1 MLIKYHI
8 LGGKKEMS
16 ITDVSNLFTF
26 CGGLGMFLYGMHVMS
41 DGIQR
46 SAGEKMRNLL
56 GILTNNRLTAVLVG
70 ALITAIIQSSGATTV
85 MVVGFVNAG
94 LMSLTQAVGVIMGA
108 NIGTCITAWIVSM
121 ESLGGAFKAMSPTL
135 YAPFI
140 VCIGAFLIMFSK
152 KNEKKDIGNILIG
165 LGLLFLGLDFMKNG
179 AGEYTDLPIFTTA
192 FSLFSSNP
200 ILGIAIGAIV
210 TAIMQSSSAAVG
222 ILQMLA
228 STGGVVT
235 TASAVYISLGSN
247 IGSCVTALLS
257 SMGTTRNA
265 KRTAVMHL
273 TFNVVGTIL
282 FGTILYLIFTFN
294 HSIAVTGI
302 SSVGISV
309 FHTVFNI
316 VCTIL
321 LFPFA
326 KVLVKISGIV
336 IPEGKEEADGAETD
350 KAQQEET
357 TVLRHLDKRILESP
371 AFAVEAVSREVV
383 HMGEVTLQNTK
394 LALDAIRTSDMEK
407 VQQIYKTEKTINNLE
422 KMLTEYLV
430 KINNLSLTDHQH
442 LVVSNLFYTVNDIE
456 RVGDH
461 TENIAEQVEYM
472 IKNQVTFSGTGMDD
486 IQNIGNAAAK
496 AFRYSIQC
504 REKSSKDALRKVIN
518 LEDDVDALEEELRAK
533 HIQRLSAGKCD
544 PSSGVIFLDIL
555 GNLER
560 ISDHATNIAGYV
572 KDEM

>member
-1 MLIKYHI
+1 
-8 LGGKKEMS
+8 MS
-16 ITDVSNLFTF
+16 IADVSNLFTF

-46 SAGEKMRNLL
+46 SAGEKMKNLL

-94 LMSLTQAVGVIMGA
+94 LMTLTQAVGVIMGA

-121 ESLGGAFKAMSPTL
+121 ESLGDAFKAMSPTL
-135 YAPFI
+135 YAPLI

-152 KNEKKDIGNILIG
+152 KNGRKDVGNILIG

-192 FSLFSSNP
+192 FQLFSSNP
-200 ILGIAIGAIV
+200 ILGIAIGMIV

-235 TASAVYISLGSN
+235 AASAIYISLGSN

-273 TFNVVGTIL
+273 TFNIVGTIL
-282 FGTILYLIFTFN
+282 FGTVLYIVFLFN
-294 HSIAVTGI
+294 QTLRVAPI
-302 SSVGISV
+302 SSVGISI

-316 VCTIL
+316 ICTIL

-326 KVLVKISGIV
+326 NVLVKISDIV
-336 IPEGKEEADGAETD
+336 VPKKKEAMEQKQDSNS
-350 KAQQEET
+350 EENAA
-357 TVLRHLDKRILESP
+357 LRHLDKRILESP
-371 AFAVEAVSREVV
+371 AFAVEAASREVV
-383 HMGEVTLQNTK
+383 HMGEITLQNTR
-394 LALDAIRTSDMEK
+394 LALEAITTQEMDMVQK
-407 VQQIYKTEKTINNLE
+407 VYENEKTINNLE

-430 KINNLSLTDHQH
+430 KVNNLSLTDHQH
-442 LVVSNLFYTVNDIE
+442 LIVSNLFYTVNDIE

-472 IKNQVTFSGTGMDD
+472 INNQIHFSETGKKD
-486 IQNIGNAAAK
+486 IQDIGNTAAK
-496 AFRYSIQC
+496 AFAYSIEC
-504 REKSSKDALRKVIN
+504 REKNSKEALRKVIN
-518 LEDDVDALEEELRAK
+518 LEDDVDTLEEDLRAK
-533 HIQRLSAGKCD
+533 HIQRLSAGECD
-544 PSSGVIFLDIL
+544 PSSGVVFLDII

-560 ISDHATNIAGYV
+560 ISDHATNIVGYV
-572 KDEM
+572 RDEL

>member
-1 MLIKYHI
+1 
-8 LGGKKEMS
+8 MS
-16 ITDVSNLFTF
+16 IADVSNLFTF

-46 SAGEKMRNLL
+46 SAGEKMKNLL

-94 LMSLTQAVGVIMGA
+94 LMTLTQVVGVIMGA

-121 ESLGGAFKAMSPTL
+121 ESLGDAFKAMSPTL
-135 YAPFI
+135 YAPLI
-140 VCIGAFLIMFSK
+140 ICIGAFLIMFSK
-152 KNEKKDIGNILIG
+152 KNGRKDVGNILIG

-192 FSLFSSNP
+192 FQLFSANP
-200 ILGIAIGAIV
+200 ILGIAIGMIV

-235 TASAVYISLGSN
+235 AASAIYISLGSN

-273 TFNVVGTIL
+273 TFNIVGTIL
-282 FGTILYLIFTFN
+282 FGTVLYIVFLLNQTLRVAPIT
-294 HSIAVTGI
+294 
-302 SSVGISV
+302 SVGISI

-316 VCTIL
+316 ICTIL

-326 KVLVKISGIV
+326 NVLVKISDIV
-336 IPEGKEEADGAETD
+336 VPKKEEAMEQKQDSNS
-350 KAQQEET
+350 EEN
-357 TVLRHLDKRILESP
+357 VALRHLDKRILESP
-371 AFAVEAVSREVV
+371 AFAVEAASREVV
-383 HMGEVTLQNTK
+383 HMGEITLQNTR
-394 LALDAIRTSDMEK
+394 LALEAITTQEMDMVQK
-407 VQQIYKTEKTINNLE
+407 VYENEKTINNLE

-430 KINNLSLTDHQH
+430 KVNNLSLTDHQH
-442 LVVSNLFYTVNDIE
+442 LIVSNLFYTVNDIE

-472 IKNQVTFSGTGMDD
+472 INNQIHFSETGKKD
-486 IQNIGNAAAK
+486 IQDIGNTAAK
-496 AFRYSIQC
+496 AFAYSIEC
-504 REKSSKDALRKVIN
+504 REKNSKEALRKVIN
-518 LEDDVDALEEELRAK
+518 LEDDVDTLEEDLRAK
-533 HIQRLSAGKCD
+533 HIQRLSAGECD
-544 PSSGVIFLDIL
+544 PSSGVVFLDII

-560 ISDHATNIAGYV
+560 ISDHATNIVGYV
-572 KDEM
+572 RDEL

>member
-1 MLIKYHI
+1 
-8 LGGKKEMS
+8 MS
-16 ITDVSNLFTF
+16 IADVSNLFTF

-46 SAGEKMRNLL
+46 SAGEKMKNLL

-94 LMSLTQAVGVIMGA
+94 LMTLTQVVGVIMGA

-121 ESLGGAFKAMSPTL
+121 ESLGDAFKAMSPTL
-135 YAPFI
+135 YAPLI
-140 VCIGAFLIMFSK
+140 ICIGAFLIMFSK
-152 KNEKKDIGNILIG
+152 KNGRKDVGNILIG

-192 FSLFSSNP
+192 FQLFSANP
-200 ILGIAIGAIV
+200 ILGIAIGMIV

-235 TASAVYISLGSN
+235 AASAIYISLGSN

-273 TFNVVGTIL
+273 TFNIVGTIL
-282 FGTILYLIFTFN
+282 FGTVLYIVFLLNQTLRVAPIT
-294 HSIAVTGI
+294 
-302 SSVGISV
+302 SVGISI

-316 VCTIL
+316 ICTIL

-326 KVLVKISGIV
+326 NVLVKISDIV
-336 IPEGKEEADGAETD
+336 VPKKEEAMEQKQDSNS
-350 KAQQEET
+350 EENAA
-357 TVLRHLDKRILESP
+357 LRHLDKRILESP
-371 AFAVEAVSREVV
+371 AFAVEAASREVV
-383 HMGEVTLQNTK
+383 HMGEITLQNTR
-394 LALDAIRTSDMEK
+394 LALEAITTQEMDMVQK
-407 VQQIYKTEKTINNLE
+407 VYENEKTINNLE

-430 KINNLSLTDHQH
+430 KVNNLSLTDHQH
-442 LVVSNLFYTVNDIE
+442 LIVSNLFYTVNDIE

-461 TENIAEQVEYM
+461 TENIAQQVEYM
-472 IKNQVTFSGTGMDD
+472 INNQIHFSETGKKD
-486 IQNIGNAAAK
+486 IQDIGNTAAK
-496 AFRYSIQC
+496 AFAYSIEC
-504 REKSSKDALRKVIN
+504 REKNSKEALRKVIN
-518 LEDDVDALEEELRAK
+518 LEDDVDTLEEDLRAK
-533 HIQRLSAGKCD
+533 HIQRLSAGECD
-544 PSSGVIFLDIL
+544 PSSGVVFLDII

-560 ISDHATNIAGYV
+560 ISDHATNIVGYV
-572 KDEM
+572 RDEL

>member
-1 MLIKYHI
+1 MQENTIF
-8 LGGKKEMS
+8 GREKEMS
-16 ITDVSNLFTF
+16 IADVSNLFTF

-46 SAGEKMRNLL
+46 SAGEKMKNLL

-94 LMSLTQAVGVIMGA
+94 LMTLTQAVGVIMGA

-121 ESLGGAFKAMSPTL
+121 ESLGDAFKAMSPTL
-135 YAPFI
+135 YAPLI

-152 KNEKKDIGNILIG
+152 KNGKKDVGNILIG

-192 FSLFSSNP
+192 FRLFSSNP
-200 ILGIAIGAIV
+200 ILGIAIGMIV

-273 TFNVVGTIL
+273 TFNIVGTIL
-282 FGTILYLIFTFN
+282 FGTILYIVFLLNQTLGVAPIT
-294 HSIAVTGI
+294 
-302 SSVGISV
+302 SVGISI
-309 FHTVFNI
+309 FHTVFNT

-326 KVLVKISGIV
+326 NVLVKISDIV
-336 IPEGKEEADGAETD
+336 VPKKEEDVEQ
-350 KAQQEET
+350 KQESNKEENL
-357 TVLRHLDKRILESP
+357 VLRHLDKRILESP

-383 HMGEVTLQNTK
+383 HMGEITLQNTR
-394 LALDAIRTSDMEK
+394 LALEAIATLEMDK
-407 VQQIYKTEKTINNLE
+407 VQKIYENEKTINNLE

-430 KINNLSLTDHQH
+430 RINNLSLTDHQH
-442 LVVSNLFYTVNDIE
+442 LVVSNLFYTVNDME

-472 IKNQVTFSGTGMDD
+472 IKNHINFSETGIQD
-486 IQNIGNAAAK
+486 IQDIGNTAAK
-496 AFRYSIQC
+496 AFAYSIEC
-504 REKSSKDALRKVIN
+504 REKNSKEALRKVIN
-518 LEDDVDALEEELRAK
+518 LEDDVDTLEEDLRAK
-533 HIQRLSAGKCD
+533 HIQRLSAGECD
-544 PSSGVIFLDIL
+544 PSSGVVFLDIL

-560 ISDHATNIAGYV
+560 ISDHATNIVGYV
-572 KDEM
+572 RDEM

>member
-1 MLIKYHI
+1 
-8 LGGKKEMS
+8 
-16 ITDVSNLFTF
+16 
-26 CGGLGMFLYGMHVMS
+26 MFLYGMHVMS

-46 SAGEKMRNLL
+46 SAGEKMKNLL

-94 LMSLTQAVGVIMGA
+94 LMTLTQVVGVIMGA

-121 ESLGGAFKAMSPTL
+121 ESLGDAFKAMSPTL
-135 YAPFI
+135 YAPLI
-140 VCIGAFLIMFSK
+140 ICIGAFLIMFSK
-152 KNEKKDIGNILIG
+152 KNGRKDVGNILIG

-192 FSLFSSNP
+192 FQLFSANP
-200 ILGIAIGAIV
+200 ILGIAIGMIV

-235 TASAVYISLGSN
+235 AASAIYISLGSN

-273 TFNVVGTIL
+273 TFNIVGTIL
-282 FGTILYLIFTFN
+282 FGTVLYIVFLLNQTLRVAPIT
-294 HSIAVTGI
+294 
-302 SSVGISV
+302 SVGISI

-316 VCTIL
+316 ICTIL

-326 KVLVKISGIV
+326 NVLVKISDIV
-336 IPEGKEEADGAETD
+336 VPKKEEAMEQKQDSNS
-350 KAQQEET
+350 EENAA
-357 TVLRHLDKRILESP
+357 LRHLDKRILESP
-371 AFAVEAVSREVV
+371 AFAVEAASREVV
-383 HMGEVTLQNTK
+383 HMGEITLQNTR
-394 LALDAIRTSDMEK
+394 LALEAITTQEMDMVQK
-407 VQQIYKTEKTINNLE
+407 VYENEKTINNLE

-430 KINNLSLTDHQH
+430 KVNNLSLTDHQH
-442 LVVSNLFYTVNDIE
+442 LIVSNLFYTVNDIE

-472 IKNQVTFSGTGMDD
+472 INNQIHFSETGKKD
-486 IQNIGNAAAK
+486 IQDIGNTAAK
-496 AFRYSIQC
+496 AFAYSIEC
-504 REKSSKDALRKVIN
+504 REKNSKEALRKVIN
-518 LEDDVDALEEELRAK
+518 LEDDVDTLEEDLRAK
-533 HIQRLSAGKCD
+533 HIQRLSAGECD
-544 PSSGVIFLDIL
+544 PSSGVVFVDII

-560 ISDHATNIAGYV
+560 ISDHATNIVGYV
-572 KDEM
+572 RDEL

>member
-1 MLIKYHI
+1 
-8 LGGKKEMS
+8 
-16 ITDVSNLFTF
+16 
-26 CGGLGMFLYGMHVMS
+26 MFLYGMHVMS

-46 SAGEKMRNLL
+46 SAGEKMKNLL

-94 LMSLTQAVGVIMGA
+94 LMTLTQAVGVIMGA

-121 ESLGGAFKAMSPTL
+121 ESLGDAFKAMSPTL
-135 YAPFI
+135 YAPLI
-140 VCIGAFLIMFSK
+140 ICIGAFLIMFSK
-152 KNEKKDIGNILIG
+152 KNGRKDVGNILIG

-192 FSLFSSNP
+192 FQLFSSNP
-200 ILGIAIGAIV
+200 ILGIAIGMIV

-235 TASAVYISLGSN
+235 AASAIYISLGSN

-273 TFNVVGTIL
+273 TFNIVGTIL
-282 FGTILYLIFTFN
+282 FGTVLYIVFLFN
-294 HSIAVTGI
+294 QTLRVAPIT
-302 SSVGISV
+302 SVGISI

-316 VCTIL
+316 ICTIL

-326 KVLVKISGIV
+326 NVLVKISDIV
-336 IPEGKEEADGAETD
+336 VPKKEEAMEQKQDSNS
-350 KAQQEET
+350 EENA
-357 TVLRHLDKRILESP
+357 VLRHLDKRILESP
-371 AFAVEAVSREVV
+371 AFAVEAASREVV
-383 HMGEVTLQNTK
+383 HMGEITLQNTR
-394 LALDAIRTSDMEK
+394 LALEAITTQEMDMVQK
-407 VQQIYKTEKTINNLE
+407 VYENEKTINNLE

-430 KINNLSLTDHQH
+430 KVNNLSLTDHQH
-442 LVVSNLFYTVNDIE
+442 LIVSNLFYTVNDIE

-472 IKNQVTFSGTGMDD
+472 INNQIHFSETGKKD
-486 IQNIGNAAAK
+486 IQDIGNTAAK
-496 AFRYSIQC
+496 AFAYSIEC
-504 REKSSKDALRKVIN
+504 REKNSKEALRKVIN
-518 LEDDVDALEEELRAK
+518 LEDDVDTLEEDLRAK
-533 HIQRLSAGKCD
+533 HIQRLSAGECD
-544 PSSGVIFLDIL
+544 PSSGVVFLDII

-560 ISDHATNIAGYV
+560 ISDHATNIVGYV
-572 KDEM
+572 RDEL

>member
-1 MLIKYHI
+1 
-8 LGGKKEMS
+8 MS
-16 ITDVSNLFTF
+16 IADVSNLFTF

-46 SAGEKMRNLL
+46 SAGEKMKNLL

-94 LMSLTQAVGVIMGA
+94 LMTLTQVVGVIMGA

-121 ESLGGAFKAMSPTL
+121 ESLGDAFKAMSPTL
-135 YAPFI
+135 YAPLI
-140 VCIGAFLIMFSK
+140 ICIGAFLIMFSK
-152 KNEKKDIGNILIG
+152 KNGRKDVGNILIG

-192 FSLFSSNP
+192 FQLFSANP
-200 ILGIAIGAIV
+200 ILGIAIGMIV

-235 TASAVYISLGSN
+235 AASAIYISLGSN

-273 TFNVVGTIL
+273 TFNIVGTIL
-282 FGTILYLIFTFN
+282 FGTVLYIVFLFN
-294 HSIAVTGI
+294 QTLRVAPIT
-302 SSVGISV
+302 SVGISI

-316 VCTIL
+316 ICTIL

-326 KVLVKISGIV
+326 NVLVKISDIV
-336 IPEGKEEADGAETD
+336 VPKKEEAMEQKQDSNS
-350 KAQQEET
+350 EENAA
-357 TVLRHLDKRILESP
+357 LRHLDKRILESP
-371 AFAVEAVSREVV
+371 AFAVEAASREVV
-383 HMGEVTLQNTK
+383 HMGEITLQNTR
-394 LALDAIRTSDMEK
+394 LALEAITTQEMDMVQK
-407 VQQIYKTEKTINNLE
+407 VYENEKTINNLE

-430 KINNLSLTDHQH
+430 KVNNLSLTDHQH
-442 LVVSNLFYTVNDIE
+442 LIVSNLFYTVNDIE

-472 IKNQVTFSGTGMDD
+472 INNQIHFSETGKKD
-486 IQNIGNAAAK
+486 IQDIGNTAAK
-496 AFRYSIQC
+496 AFAYSIEC
-504 REKSSKDALRKVIN
+504 REKNSKEALRKVIN
-518 LEDDVDALEEELRAK
+518 LEDDVDTLEEDLRAK
-533 HIQRLSAGKCD
+533 HIQRLSAGECD
-544 PSSGVIFLDIL
+544 PSSGVVFLDII

-560 ISDHATNIAGYV
+560 ISDHATNIVGYV
-572 KDEM
+572 RDEL

>member
-1 MLIKYHI
+1 
-8 LGGKKEMS
+8 MS
-16 ITDVSNLFTF
+16 IADVSNLFTF

-46 SAGEKMRNLL
+46 SAGEKMKNLL

-94 LMSLTQAVGVIMGA
+94 LMTLTQAVGVIMGA

-121 ESLGGAFKAMSPTL
+121 ESLGDAFKAMSPTL
-135 YAPFI
+135 YAPLI
-140 VCIGAFLIMFSK
+140 ICIGAFLIMFSK
-152 KNEKKDIGNILIG
+152 KNGRKDVGNILIG

-192 FSLFSSNP
+192 FQLFSSNP
-200 ILGIAIGAIV
+200 ILGIAIGMIV

-235 TASAVYISLGSN
+235 AASAIYISLGSN

-273 TFNVVGTIL
+273 TFNIVGTIL
-282 FGTILYLIFTFN
+282 FGTVLYIVFLLNQTLRVAPIT
-294 HSIAVTGI
+294 
-302 SSVGISV
+302 SVGISI

-316 VCTIL
+316 ICTIL

-326 KVLVKISGIV
+326 NVLVKISDIV
-336 IPEGKEEADGAETD
+336 VPKKEEAMEQKQDSNS
-350 KAQQEET
+350 EENAA
-357 TVLRHLDKRILESP
+357 LRHLDKRILESP
-371 AFAVEAVSREVV
+371 AFAVEAASREVV
-383 HMGEVTLQNTK
+383 HMGEITLQNTR
-394 LALDAIRTSDMEK
+394 LALEAITTQEMDMVQK
-407 VQQIYKTEKTINNLE
+407 VYENEKTINNLE

-430 KINNLSLTDHQH
+430 KVNNLSLTDHQH
-442 LVVSNLFYTVNDIE
+442 LIVSNLFYTVNDIE

-472 IKNQVTFSGTGMDD
+472 INNQIHFSETGKKD
-486 IQNIGNAAAK
+486 IQDIGNTAAK
-496 AFRYSIQC
+496 AFAYSIEC
-504 REKSSKDALRKVIN
+504 REKNSKEALRKVIN
-518 LEDDVDALEEELRAK
+518 LEDDVDTLEEDLRAK
-533 HIQRLSAGKCD
+533 HIQRLSAGECD
-544 PSSGVIFLDIL
+544 PSSGVVFLDII

-560 ISDHATNIAGYV
+560 ISDHATNIVGYV
-572 KDEM
+572 RDEL

>member
-1 MLIKYHI
+1 
-8 LGGKKEMS
+8 
-16 ITDVSNLFTF
+16 
-26 CGGLGMFLYGMHVMS
+26 MFLYGMHVMS

-46 SAGEKMRNLL
+46 SAGEKMKNLL

-94 LMSLTQAVGVIMGA
+94 LMTLTQVVGVIMGA

-121 ESLGGAFKAMSPTL
+121 ESLGDAFKAMSPTL
-135 YAPFI
+135 YAPLI
-140 VCIGAFLIMFSK
+140 ICIGAFLIMFSK
-152 KNEKKDIGNILIG
+152 KNGRKDVGNILIG

-192 FSLFSSNP
+192 FQLFSANP
-200 ILGIAIGAIV
+200 ILGIAIGMIV

-235 TASAVYISLGSN
+235 AASAIYISLGSN

-273 TFNVVGTIL
+273 TFNIVGTIL
-282 FGTILYLIFTFN
+282 FGTVLYIVFLLNQTLRVAPIT
-294 HSIAVTGI
+294 
-302 SSVGISV
+302 SVGISI

-316 VCTIL
+316 ICTIL

-326 KVLVKISGIV
+326 NVLVKISDIV
-336 IPEGKEEADGAETD
+336 VPKKEEAMEQKQDSNS
-350 KAQQEET
+350 EENAA
-357 TVLRHLDKRILESP
+357 LRHLDKRILESP
-371 AFAVEAVSREVV
+371 AFAVEAASREVV
-383 HMGEVTLQNTK
+383 HMGEITLQNTR
-394 LALDAIRTSDMEK
+394 LALEAITTQEMDMVQK
-407 VQQIYKTEKTINNLE
+407 VYENEKTINNLE

-430 KINNLSLTDHQH
+430 KVNNLSLTDHQH
-442 LVVSNLFYTVNDIE
+442 LIVSNLFYTVNDIE

-472 IKNQVTFSGTGMDD
+472 INNQIHFSETGKKD
-486 IQNIGNAAAK
+486 IQDIGNTAAK
-496 AFRYSIQC
+496 AFAYSIEC
-504 REKSSKDALRKVIN
+504 REKNSKEALRKVIN
-518 LEDDVDALEEELRAK
+518 LEDDVDTLEEDLRAK
-533 HIQRLSAGKCD
+533 HIQRLSAGECD
-544 PSSGVIFLDIL
+544 PSSGVVFLDII

-560 ISDHATNIAGYV
+560 ISDHATNIVGYV
-572 KDEM
+572 RDEL